1 MAGMSIKK
9 KLFLAFGLVFVM
21 FAGFGA
27 FILIAFGNVGEESE
41 NVGDWVSSH
50 MIVSEVSDKIDNLQR
65 AALMRII
72 TNGTSEEARWRETVE
87 GREAEVDAAFKRYE
101 GLLEKMT
108 YTTEA
113 ERQHDVE
120 MLQGELQ
127 LWENFRANI
136 HRVESLLQAS
146 QVAEANAL
154 LHGDLSTT
162 FEALNAAMGDDRE
175 NCTQGLYEATSNADK
190 VFAKLISRV
199 HMSGIVLVGILIFG
213 VAVIVFLAKNIDA
226 SVNQIKMVTE
236 SAAKGDLSKTIDNAS
251 DDEFGLIAQQF
262 NAVIKHVRDMIRN
275 VQETAKTVSDDAE
288 SLNENFSKSAQ
299 ILEKVAMSV
308 ATVTDS
314 AVKQQENLVE
324 TRKHV
329 HSMEGDVEQA
339 VSAMKSGLESVQKTA
354 RQAVQGSELAS
365 ETVKQMNEIARAV
378 QDSAKIVRELGE
390 NSKEIGS
397 IVEAISNIAGQ
408 TNLLALNA
416 AIEAARAGEQG
427 RGFAVVADEVRK
439 LAEESQNA
447 VEKIGAIIQTIQ
459 TTTEQAVEA
468 MELGR
473 SRVEQGRG
481 NVETTGV
488 SFQEIVSM
496 IRVAEENSLTV
507 MKVISHL
514 TQPMKDIVERTEQA
528 ADISDEVV
536 KEVESISIAT
546 AEQAGSVMTISENSQ
561 ALTELSNDLKKAA
574 HEFRL
579 N

>member
-9 KLFLAFGLVFVM
+9 KLFLAFGLIFIM

-27 FILIAFGNVGEESE
+27 FVLIAFGNVGAESE

-50 MIVSEVSDKIDNLQR
+50 MIVSEVSDKVDNLQR
-65 AALMRII
+65 ATLMRIV

-101 GLLEKMT
+101 GLLDKIT
-108 YTTEA
+108 YTDEE
-113 ERQHDVE
+113 ERQHDLSV
-120 MLQGELQ
+120 LQNELN

-154 LHGDLSTT
+154 LHGDLSTA
-162 FEALNAAMGDDRE
+162 FEALNNAMNDDKE
-175 NCTQGLYEATSNADK
+175 SCTQGLYDATSTADK
-190 VFAKLISRV
+190 VFTRLVRRV

-213 VAVIVFLAKNIDA
+213 VAVIVFLAKNIDE
-226 SVNQIKMVTE
+226 SVNQIRSITE
-236 SAAKGDLSKTIDNAS
+236 AAAKGDLSRVIDNAS
-251 DDEFGLIAQQF
+251 NDEFGVIAQQF
-262 NAVIKHVRDMIRN
+262 NSVIKHVRDIIRN
-275 VQETAKTVSDDAE
+275 VQDTAKTVSDDAE
-288 SLNENFSKSAQ
+288 SLNDNFSKSAQ
-299 ILEKVAMSV
+299 ILENVAMSI
-308 ATVTDS
+308 ATVTDN
-314 AVKQQENLVE
+314 ALQQQENLVE
-324 TRKHV
+324 TRKQV
-329 HSMEGDVEQA
+329 HAMEGDVAKA
-339 VSAMKSGLESVQKTA
+339 VTAMKSGLESVQSTA
-354 RQAVQGSELAS
+354 RQAVQGSELAT
-365 ETVKQMNEIARAV
+365 ETVKQMNEIAKAV
-378 QDSAKIVRELGE
+378 QDSAGIVRELGE

-439 LAEESQNA
+439 LAEESQSA

-459 TTTEQAVEA
+459 VTTENAVEA
-468 MELGR
+468 MEFGR

-496 IRVAEENSLTV
+496 IRTAEENSLTV
-507 MKVISHL
+507 MKVISNL
-514 TQPMKDIVERTEQA
+514 TEPMKNIVERTEKA
-528 ADISDEVV
+528 ADMSDEIV
-536 KEVESISIAT
+536 KEVESISVAT

-561 ALTELSNDLKKAA
+561 ALTELSNDLKKTA
-574 HEFRL
+574 HEFKL
-579 N
+579 